1 MCPDGAVWS
10 RCLRKEGWGYLAGG
24 VVDRPSEFRAVTEFL
39 ASAQQ
44 TPSALVIE
52 GEAGAGKT
60 TVWLNGVAE
69 ARELG
74 FTVLTARA
82 AQAETALAYAAVAD
96 LLGGVDPEIID
107 SLPEVQR
114 LAVDRVLLRAES
126 GGPGTDQGA
135 VAAAFTETVKRL
147 SADAP
152 VLVAIDDVQWLD
164 PSSQAVVAFAARQF
178 RGRVGLLVTERAEH
192 EGPGASEWLRLAE
205 SVRPAR
211 VHIGP
216 LSLGALHAMIQKRL
230 GRSFPR
236 PTMVRITE
244 ISGGNPFYALELARA
259 IEAGGSQ
266 TALPGTLAELMRRRI
281 GRLDPDTQVLLL
293 AAAAAAG
300 PTVEQLARVT
310 DNTVERTLELLGEA
324 RDKGIITIDGEGDA
338 ATVAFSHPLLARSVY
353 TDARPA
359 ARRAMHR
366 ALAEVVPLQESR
378 ARHMALAAASADPK
392 TLEELDIAAASAWAR
407 GAPAAAAELLEL
419 AIGLGG
425 DTPLRRIYAADHYL
439 HAGDLARAEQL
450 LEGLTDR
457 VPSGMYRAMAL
468 NLLANMRI
476 HNNSFTQA
484 VEMLQE
490 ALDNDEGHREVRVRT
505 LLLLSYARLNSG
517 EFGPALQSVERAA
530 AYAEDIGIDDLTS
543 QVLAVRATIGCMSGR
558 GVDLASVRRALA
570 LEDPNSEAPIAFRA
584 GANYALILSWL
595 GQLDEAAERLTA
607 VRRHCEER
615 GAETDLIFVAV
626 FSALTEIWR
635 GRYREARELADET
648 VQRAQQLGGEH
659 LRVIAKTMQAA
670 VAAYLGEEERTRSVA
685 QAAIDLA
692 QACGSPRLADWAA
705 VSLGFLEVSLGN
717 NERALEVLAPLLE
730 RFPFLPGTE
739 IITVGY
745 IPDAVEALVAL
756 GRVDEAT
763 PMIEALETN
772 GQMVDRPWMLAMGAR
787 CRSLW
792 LAARG
797 EVPAALEKA
806 QEALRQHER
815 LPMPFE
821 RARTLLLVGQL
832 QRRQRQK
839 EIARATLSEAEA
851 AFERLGT
858 PLWVERA
865 RAELARLS
873 TAPAGAL
880 GLTPSEQRVAELVAT
895 GMTTKD
901 VAAAL
906 FVSPK
911 TVESNLSR
919 IYRKL
924 GIRSRAELGRL
935 FGEDGG

>member
-1 MCPDGAVWS
+1 MAD
-10 RCLRKEGWGYLAGG
+10 G
-24 VVDRPSEFRAVTEFL
+24 VVDRPSEFRAVADFL
-39 ASAQQ
+39 LSAEQR
-44 TPSALVIE
+44 PSALVIE

-69 ARELG
+69 ARERG
-74 FTVLTARA
+74 FRVLSARA
-82 AQAETALAYAAVAD
+82 AQAETALAYATVAD
-96 LLGGVDPEIID
+96 LFGDVDPEIID

-126 GGPGTDQGA
+126 DGPGTDQGV
-135 VAAAFTETVKRL
+135 VAAAFTEAVTRL
-147 SADAP
+147 SAEGP
-152 VLVAIDDVQWLD
+152 LLVALDDVQWLD
-164 PSSQAVVAFAARQF
+164 PSSQAVVAYAARRF
-178 RGRVGLLVTERAEH
+178 TGPVGLLVTERVEH
-192 EGPGASEWLRLAE
+192 EGRGAADWLRLPE
-205 SVRPAR
+205 HVVTER
-211 VHIGP
+211 VHVGP
-216 LSLGALHAMIQKRL
+216 LSLGALHALIQARL

-236 PTMVRITE
+236 PTMVRIAE

-259 IEAGGSQ
+259 IESGAAQ
-266 TALPGTLAELMRRRI
+266 TALPSTLAELMRRRI

-293 AAAAAAG
+293 AAAADAA
-300 PTVEQLARVT
+300 PTVELLARVT
-310 DNTVERTLELLGEA
+310 DHTPERTVTLLTEA
-324 RDKGIITIDGEGDA
+324 KDKGIITIDGEA
-338 ATVAFSHPLLARSVY
+338 VAFSHPLLARAVY
-353 TDARPA
+353 TDAKPA

-366 ALAEVVPLQESR
+366 ALAEAVPLQESR

-425 DTPLRRIYAADHYL
+425 DTPVRRIYAADHYL
-439 HAGDLARAEQL
+439 HAGDLPRAERL
-450 LEGLTDR
+450 LDGLTDR
-457 VPSGMYRAMAL
+457 VPTGMYRAMAL

-476 HNNSFTQA
+476 HNNSFAQA
-484 VEMLQE
+484 IEMLE
-490 ALDNDEGHREVRVRT
+490 DALDNDEGHREVRVRT
-505 LLLLSYARLNSG
+505 LLLLSYAQLNSG
-517 EFGPALQSVERAA
+517 EFGPALRSVEQAA
-530 AYAEDIGIDDLTS
+530 AYAEDVGIDDLTS

-558 GVDLASVRRALA
+558 GVDLASIQRALT
-570 LEDPNSEAPIAFRA
+570 LEDPHSGAPIAFRA
-584 GANYALILSWL
+584 SANYALMLAWL
-595 GQLDEAAERLTA
+595 GQLDEAAERLA
-607 VRRHCEER
+607 QVRRHCVER

-626 FSALTEIWR
+626 FSVLNEIWR
-635 GRYREARELADET
+635 GRYREAKALADET
-648 VQRAQQLGGEH
+648 LERAQQLGGEH
-659 LRVIAKTMQAA
+659 LRVVAKTMQS
-670 VAAYLGEEERTRSVA
+670 VAAAYQGDEAVTRQMA
-685 QAAIDLA
+685 QRATDLA
-692 QACGSPRLADWAA
+692 EACGSPRLADWASI
-705 VSLGFLEVSLGN
+705 SLGFLEVSLGRH
-717 NERALEVLAPLLE
+717 EQALEVLGSLIE
-730 RFPFLPGTE
+730 RFPLVPGTE
-739 IITVGY
+739 IITVSF
-745 IPDAVEALVAL
+745 IPDAVEAMVAL

-763 PMIEALETN
+763 PMIEALENN

-797 EVPAALEKA
+797 DVPAALAKA
-806 QEALRQHER
+806 QEALRHHER

-821 RARTLLLVGQL
+821 RARTLLLLGQL

-873 TAPAGAL
+873 TAPAGNL
-880 GLTPSEQRVAELVAT
+880 GLTASEQRVAELVAT

-906 FVSPK
+906 FISPK

-924 GIRSRAELGRL
+924 GIKSRAELGRL
-935 FGEDGG
+935 FGEDDA